1 MLVYAIIEIE
11 PFFFIEKWY
20 HSFVFSFFFFSP
32 RNTITEIDLYL

>member
-20 HSFVFSFFFFSP
+20 HSFFFSFFFFP
-32 RNTITEIDLYL
+32 RNTIKEIDLYL